1 MTLRIACLLGILACV
16 VVRLI
21 DFHYQQT
28 CMIVG
33 GFMLFLAV
41 IGTLIDE
48 EPPPVK
54 KQKEPAS

>member
-1 MTLRIACLLGILACV
+1 MTLRLACLLGIAACV
-16 VVRLI
+16 LVRLI

-28 CMIVG
+28 CLIVG
-33 GFMLFLAV
+33 GVLLVIAI

-54 KQKEPAS
+54 TK